1 MAAVVRNAGLLAE
14 LEAILLPRLRRQNDR
29 ACSALSLE
37 LVHLLEN
44 SREASAALLAPGRK
58 GTRVPPLRTPSVRA
72 YTWLYA
78 AASPDIAAPGVSR
91 PRVRGERWP
100 DGACACPRSPA
111 LLHPAAARPRPAT
124 RCRPARPR

>member
-58 GTRVPPLRTPSVRA
+58 GTRVPPLSSTARA

-78 AASPDIAAPGVSR
+78 AASSPDIAAPGVSR

-100 DGACACPRSPA
+100 DGACVCPRPA

-124 RCRPARPR
+124 RC